1 MPMPQAPL
9 MPKATAVWLIENTKL
24 TFDQIAGFCQLHA
37 LEVQAI
43 ADGEVAH
50 GMQGLSPVLSGH
62 LDAEEIRRCEG
73 DPTARL
79 KMIKLDLPEPRKRS
93 KGPKYTPVAKRQD
106 KPDGIYWLVKNHPE
120 LLDAQVAKL
129 LGTTKPTISAIRDRT
144 HWNSVNIKP
153 KHPVALGLCS
163 QPDLEAAIAKAQR
176 RIKNAEKRAAKAAKL
191 AAASAPVADSD
202 FAEPKTNDMAEAS

>member
-1 MPMPQAPL
+1 MPQAPL